1 MISCQPSALWIKV
14 IEGEGHRTHIDVG
27 DRDFIPQ
34 LTDNF
39 PGTQVD

>member
-1 MISCQPSALWIKV
+1 MSGCQPSALWIKV
-14 IEGEGHRTHIDVG
+14 IEGEDHRTHIDVG